1 MSLWRETLSEEE
13 ITEATSRART
23 NKKAIEVYET
33 LKRFKDISFE
43 EGDFL
48 LRYDAQ
54 YNWDSDLEDKKTW
67 KIERFSDTNDSY
79 RKYKVVHVDEVGLPY
94 VQKVLFNGNM
104 SGEAKCLA
112 GYDLDWTKFLP
123 DPDFLDHHL
132 LMEEED
138 VFDPLN
144 AYKER
149 KGDRKRK
156 TK

>member
-1 MSLWRETLSEEE
+1 MSLWRKTLSAEKIEKK
-13 ITEATSRART
+13 ASKART

-43 EGDFL
+43 EGDYL
-48 LRYDAQ
+48 LRYDVIID
-54 YNWDSDLEDKKTW
+54 YGSDLEDKKIW
-67 KIERFSDTNDSY
+67 KIERFSEANDSY
-79 RKYKVVHVDEVGLPY
+79 RKYKVVYVDEVGLPY
-94 VQKVLFNGNM
+94 VQKILFNGNV

-112 GYDLDWTKFLP
+112 GYDLDWTIFKM

-144 AYKER
+144 TYKEC
-149 KGDRKRK
+149 KVTKK